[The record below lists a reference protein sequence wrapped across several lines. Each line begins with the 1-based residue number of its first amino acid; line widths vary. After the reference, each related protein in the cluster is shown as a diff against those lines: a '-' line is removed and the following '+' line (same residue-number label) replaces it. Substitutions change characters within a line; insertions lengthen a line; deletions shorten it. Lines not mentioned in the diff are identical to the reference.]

1 MSIAT
6 RGGIL
11 LLSVATLVG
20 VSAGVASAAVPGPG
34 PAPVT
39 ITPPLK
45 PVDANDD
52 YNNAVA
58 AQTAQAQSASI
69 GAGLAGAAI
78 GAVPGC
84 LVGGLMGLP
93 IPPAEVLS
101 IPFGCLM
108 GAVAGGGIG
117 AALASG
123 NVINATEPDVMQ
135 KCSLAMPAWACQ
147 IRENQRLDP
156 DDDNPVPPLPAG

>member
-20 VSAGVASAAVPGPG
+20 VSAGVASAAAPGPG
-34 PAPVT
+34 PATVT
-39 ITPPLK
+39 STPPLR

-58 AQTAQAQSASI
+58 AQNAQAQAAST
-69 GAGLAGAAI
+69 GAALAGAAI
-78 GAVPGC
+78 GVLPGC

-93 IPPAEVLS
+93 ILPAEVLS
-101 IPFGCLM
+101 LPFGCLM

-117 AALASG
+117 AVLGTS

-156 DDDNPVPPLPAG
+156 NDDDVVPPLPAG